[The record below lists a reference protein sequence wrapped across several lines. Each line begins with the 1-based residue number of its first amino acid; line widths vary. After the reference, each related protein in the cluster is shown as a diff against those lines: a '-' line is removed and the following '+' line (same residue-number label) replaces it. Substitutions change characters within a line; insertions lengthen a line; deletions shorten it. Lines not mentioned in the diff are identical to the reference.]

1 MKYTFLN
8 VSPAAKAALSQ
19 SAEQRERAMA
29 RRARYLAG
37 LSPEDLAAQRGRQR
51 DARRRAAA
59 RRIAREKPRVCP
71 VCGYPIPT
79 REIGARGRPRE
90 LCDSPN
96 APRCKRI
103 MAALSALRAELPR
116 IEWYGGR
123 GAKIRVANAL
133 NDIVRDNLGTG
144 LPGADYYKAR

>member
-1 MKYTFLN
+1 MKYLYSN
-8 VSPAAKAALSQ
+8 ASPAAEAALKQ
-19 SAEQRERAMA
+19 ATDQRAAA
-29 RRARYLAG
+29 RRARYLAS
-37 LSPEDLAAQRGRQR
+37 LPPEDLAAQRERQR

-71 VCGYPIPT
+71 VCGYPIPA
-79 REIGARGRPRE
+79 RDIGARGRPRE

-96 APRCKRI
+96 ATHCKRI
-103 MAALSALRAELPR
+103 MAALSALRVELPR

-123 GAKIRVANAL
+123 GAKIRVANAV

-144 LPGADYYKAR
+144 LPASDYYKVR